1 VTQGA
6 DYGIFEVGSVTQPLD
21 PASRLS
27 LLHDADPALYFYID
41 FLVAMLSRYVAPRF
55 MAAVNAANL
64 TQITDI
70 VSGSAFPYEPMPLML
85 DQQLKCPALFVYRTT
100 AHTEQWTVAADHD
113 ICGINVVFVLPPID
127 SAGTEQLQPILKAVY
142 DCIRRKTNDC
152 WDPSYT
158 PPGGA
163 LGQMFTQL
171 VNIEVIRFG
180 PPIDRRVAGAGG
192 GNHDYGHLPGVG
204 DLWFPMLLMR
214 GYITEKDTYNP
225 TAGGPSKFLGADI
238 TGNVVADDGTK
249 VPATSTTVVQASTT
263 FPPTIAALTATTG
276 PATGG
281 TPVTIEGTGFQP
293 GPPMVFFGPANDP
306 QYAVSVTYQSA
317 DLLAVVTPPMQGA
330 GIVDITVVN
339 RDGQKATLPQ
349 SFTFT

>member
-6 DYGIFEVGSVTQPLD
+6 DYAQFEIGSVLQPL
-21 PASRLS
+21 PTPSQNS
-27 LLHDADPALYFYID
+27 LLFDADPALAYYID
-41 FLVAMLSRYVAPRF
+41 FLVAMLRKYVAPRF

-70 VSGSAFPYEPMPLML
+70 VIGDPFPYEPTPTML

-100 AHTEQWTVAADHD
+100 GHTEQWTVAADHD
-113 ICGINVVFVLPPID
+113 IFGINVVFVLPPLD

-142 DCIRRKTNDC
+142 DCIRRKTSDC

-158 PPGGA
+158 PPGGT
-163 LGQMFTQL
+163 LGQMFTAL
-171 VNIEVIRFG
+171 VNIEEIGFG
-180 PPIDRRVAGAGG
+180 PPIDRRVSGAGG

-238 TGNVVADDGTK
+238 TGNVVGDDGTK
-249 VPATSTTVVQASTT
+249 VLATTSTVVQASTT
-263 FPPTIAALTATTG
+263 APPTITGLLGATG

-281 TPVTIEGTGFQP
+281 TPFTIEGTGFQP
-293 GPPMVFFGPANDP
+293 GPPIVFFGPANNP
-306 QYAVSVTYQSA
+306 QYAVTVTYQSA
-317 DLLAVVTPPMQGA
+317 DLLVVVTPPMQGA
-330 GIVDITVVN
+330 GTVDITVVN
-339 RDGQKATLPQ
+339 RDGQKATLAQ
-349 SFTFT
+349 SFAFT